1 MEIQPNVKA
10 DRGLDESNSLG
21 HENAR
26 REPWQ
31 GAIIVTIHEQRKDY
45 SRFSLREED
54 LDADPIRQF
63 EKWFEEASLS
73 EIAEPNAMSLATAT
87 PKGRPSVRIV
97 LLRAVDQR
105 GFAFFT
111 NYDSRKGRELDA
123 NPHAALV
130 FFWQSLERQ
139 VRVEGQ
145 VERVDVDESDRYF
158 QSRPL
163 ASRLGAWASPQSDV
177 IADRQ
182 VLEERCRELEAR
194 FGDGDIPRPG
204 NWGGY
209 RVIPESIEFWQG
221 GPGRL
226 HDRLRYTKRQG
237 EGWLVE
243 RLGP

>member
-1 MEIQPNVKA
+1 M
-10 DRGLDESNSLG
+10 SLG
-21 HENAR
+21 PESAG
-26 REPWQ
+26 RESWR
-31 GAIIVTIHEQRKDY
+31 GTIIVTIHEHRKDY
-45 SRFSLREED
+45 NRFSLREED
-54 LDADPIRQF
+54 LDVDPIRQF

-73 EIAEPNAMSLATAT
+73 EVAEPNAMALATAT
-87 PKGRPSVRIV
+87 PEGRPSVRIV

-105 GFAFFT
+105 GFGFFT

-139 VRVEGQ
+139 VRIEGQ
-145 VERVDVDESDRYF
+145 VQRVDADESDRYF
-158 QSRPL
+158 QGRPV

-182 VLEERCRELEAR
+182 VLEERIRELEGR
-194 FGDGDIPRPG
+194 FPDGDIPRPA

-209 RVIPESIEFWQG
+209 RVVPESIEFWQG
-221 GPGRL
+221 GPSRL
-226 HDRLRYTKRQG
+226 HDRLRYTKQKG

-243 RLGP
+243 RLAP